1 MRRGAVNSS
10 AAPRR
15 DRGLCSHSGNLRFAG
30 HTLRSV
36 PVKYVVAAFILLPC
50 ISSCTSSSAR
60 ISPTHDDDASHDP
73 GKAHELTLEALDVI
87 ESDSAKAE
95 ELLNAALKADLY
107 HGPAHN
113 DLGVLYLRQSRLY
126 EAANEFELARKLM
139 PGNPDPR
146 LNLGLTLEKAGLNER
161 AFDAYNAALEVSPEH
176 IRTIQAIARLTLR
189 TDRKNDR
196 LMGMLEDIT
205 LRGETNHWRHW
216 AQDQMSRSKIA
227 TGKTS
232 LLRVTTPRTGNT
244 VTSPLRVS
252 GEARGT
258 WFFEANFPVRL
269 LNQDGQEIAIAPA
282 EARGEWMTENF
293 VPFEAVLEFSAPAPG
308 TSGTL
313 VLEKNNPSGLS
324 EQADEF
330 LMPVRFGTTEPGES
344 SAGVSLVQ
352 AYFGNHGMAVD
363 AKGDCEAIFP
373 VVRTV
378 PRTQGPARAAL
389 EALLA
394 GPTPEEKAQGY
405 FTSIDAGV
413 RVRGLVIKN
422 GVATVDFSEEMER
435 AGDSCRM
442 SAIRAQID
450 ASLRQFPTV
459 QSVRISIVGKTENI
473 LQP

>member
-1 MRRGAVNSS
+1 MGRAAVNSS

-15 DRGLCSHSGNLRFAG
+15 ARGRRSHSYGLRFVG
-30 HTLRSV
+30 HRLRSV
-36 PVKYVVAAFILLPC
+36 PMKYVVAAFILLPC
-50 ISSCTSSSAR
+50 ISSCTSSTAR

-73 GKAHELTLEALDVI
+73 GNAHALTLEALNFI

-113 DLGVLYLRQSRLY
+113 DLGVLFLRQSRLY

-139 PGNPDPR
+139 PGNPEPR
-146 LNLGLTLEKAGLNER
+146 LNLGLTLEKAGLNEQ
-161 AFDAYNAALEVSPEH
+161 AFDAYNAALEVSPGH

-205 LRGETNHWRHW
+205 LRGETNNWRNW
-216 AQDQMSRSKIA
+216 AHDQMSRSKIA
-227 TGKTS
+227 IGKPS

-258 WFFEANFPVRL
+258 WFFEASFPVRL

-282 EARGEWMTENF
+282 EARSEWMTESF
-293 VPFEAVLEFSAPAPG
+293 VPFEAMLEFSAPAPG

-324 EQADEF
+324 EQDDEF
-330 LMPVRFGTTEPGES
+330 RIPVRFGTTELGES
-344 SAGVSLVQ
+344 PAEASMVQ
-352 AYFGNHGMAVD
+352 VYFGNHGMAVD
-363 AKGDCEAIFP
+363 AKGDCEVVFP
-373 VVRTV
+373 VARTV
-378 PRTQGPARAAL
+378 PPTKGPARAAL

-394 GPTPEEKAQGY
+394 GPTPEEEAQGY
-405 FTSIDAGV
+405 FTGIDAGV
-413 RVRGLVIKN
+413 RVRGLIIKN
-422 GVATVDFSEEMER
+422 GIATADFSEELER
-435 AGDSCRM
+435 AGDSCQM

-459 QSVRISIVGKTENI
+459 QSVRISIVGRTKNI